1 MNGQRNS
8 SRQSKALAVPA
19 ELSRARTLKTFLD
32 LALSY
37 LVDCGCN
44 TSREDVLRLWRLAE
58 ERAGSG
64 RRTLFSPDSPVAAE
78 FRRLLSLRAT
88 GMPVELIAGTVSF
101 ANVEL
106 IVRPGVLV
114 PRPET
119 EELAFLAIEEAR
131 ARHARS
137 RVAPLRVL
145 DVGTGTGALALAIA
159 RAVPQA
165 RVTAIDS
172 DPRACELARENRDRN
187 SLPQVD
193 IETMSIAEAREAF
206 ASTPFDIV
214 VANPPYVAERD
225 ADTLPREVRDFEPPQ
240 ALFGG
245 ADGLAVIRELV
256 EALPELLARG
266 TEPGAFFIE
275 IGYGQA
281 RDVIELC
288 RRAGLAARARRDI
301 NGVERFIVGERS

>member
-1 MNGQRNS
+1 
-8 SRQSKALAVPA
+8 V
-19 ELSRARTLKTFLD
+19 ELSHARTLKSFLD

-37 LVDCGCN
+37 LVECGCN

-58 ERAGSG
+58 ERAGDG
-64 RRTLFSPDSPVAAE
+64 KRTLFSPDSPIAAE

-88 GMPVELIAGTVSF
+88 GMPVELIAGRVSF

-119 EELAFLAIEEAR
+119 EELAFLAIEEA
-131 ARHARS
+131 HARCACS

-165 RVTAIDS
+165 HVTAIDS

-206 ASTPFDIV
+206 AGTPFDIV
-214 VANPPYVAERD
+214 VSNPPYVAERD
-225 ADTLPREVRDFEPPQ
+225 AETLPREVKEFEPPQ

-245 ADGLAVIRELV
+245 ADGLDVIRELV
-256 EALPELLARG
+256 EALPELLASAP
-266 TEPGAFFIE
+266 EPGAFFIE

-281 RDVIELC
+281 RDVVELC
-288 RRAGLAARARRDI
+288 RRAGLVARARRDI
-301 NGVERFIVGERS
+301 NGAERFIIREVS